1 MPDKERYFEQGM
13 KTEILKAGQ
22 NRKLCLSGIRD
33 CH

>member
-1 MPDKERYFEQGM
+1 MPDKERYFEQWM